1 LDHGDPNFLKGK
13 TMDIKITYCSI
24 WNYQPRAAGLADKIK
39 QEFGV
44 ISELI
49 PGSKG
54 VYDIVVDNK
63 TIYSKDQTKRFPNND
78 DIIKLLKNFP

>member
-1 LDHGDPNFLKGK
+1 
-13 TMDIKITYCSI
+13 MADI
-24 WNYQPRAAGLADKIK
+24 IK

-63 TIYSKDQTKRFPNND
+63 TIFSKDQTKRFPNND
-78 DIIKLLKNFP
+78 DIIKLLKNFS